1 MTSPFRVLL
10 VGCGSISSNWLR
22 PTLAS
27 NQLELV
33 GLVDLSLDAAKARAA
48 EFELDTNTLHIGND
62 LKTALN
68 TTRPDIVFNCTIP
81 VAHFEVTTAALRAG
95 AHVLSEKPLADTM
108 VEAHQMIA
116 LAKETCKTLAV
127 MQNRRYN
134 PSIRQVGKLL
144 VDGLI
149 GDITTINA
157 DFYIGAHFGGFRDSM
172 AHVLIKDMA
181 IHTFDAARYLTGTRA
196 EAVYCF
202 EWNPAGSWYER
213 DASAQAIFE
222 MTNGIVFN
230 YRGSWSSEGQHTSW
244 DSNWRIVGTKG
255 SLTWDGATG
264 LSIDVVSSTGE
275 FFSGFTQPDVSVL
288 EDSDPTRW
296 HEFAIDAFVD
306 ALATGKTP
314 ETHAED
320 NIHSLAMVFAAIE
333 SAQRKARVLVDVE
346 TLT

>member
-10 VGCGSISSNWLR
+10 VGCGGISSNWLR

-27 NQLELV
+27 KQLELV
-33 GLVDLSLDAAKARAA
+33 GLVDLSTSTAEARAA
-48 EFELDTNTLHIGND
+48 EFDIDTSKVHIGSD
-62 LKTALN
+62 LQTALG
-68 TTRPDIVFNCTIP
+68 TTKPDIVFNCTIP
-81 VAHFEVTTAALRAG
+81 AAHFEVTTAALQAG

-108 VEAHQMIA
+108 AEAHQMIA
-116 LAKETCKTLAV
+116 LAKETGKTLAV

-134 PSIRQVGKLL
+134 PSIRAVRKLL
-144 VDGLI
+144 AGGLI

-181 IHTFDAARYLTGTRA
+181 IHTFDAARYLISTRA
-196 EAVYCF
+196 EAVYCH

-222 MTNGIVFN
+222 MTDSVVFN

-244 DSNWRIVGTKG
+244 DSSWRIVGTKG
-255 SLTWDGATG
+255 SLTWDGVTG
-264 LSIDVVSSTGE
+264 LSIDVVSGTGG
-275 FFSGFTQPDVSVL
+275 FFSEFSKPDVPAL
-288 EDSDPTRW
+288 EESDMTRW
-296 HEFAIDAFVD
+296 HGFAIDAFVD
-306 ALATGKTP
+306 ALAAGNTP

-333 SAQRKARVLVDVE
+333 SAQQQARVLVDVE

>member
-27 NQLELV
+27 AQLELV
-33 GLVDLSLDAAKARAA
+33 GLVDLSTSAAEARAA
-48 EFELDTNTLHIGND
+48 EFDLDTTQVHIGHD
-62 LKTALN
+62 LQTALN
-68 TTRPDIVFNCTIP
+68 TTKPDIVFNCTIP
-81 VAHFEVTTAALRAG
+81 ATHFEVTTAALRAG
-95 AHVLSEKPLADTM
+95 AHVLSEKPLANTM
-108 VEAHQMIA
+108 AEAHQMIA
-116 LAKETCKTLAV
+116 LAKETGKTFAV

-134 PSIRQVGKLL
+134 PSIRKMRELL
-144 VDGLI
+144 ADGLL

-181 IHTFDAARYLTGTRA
+181 IHTFDAARYLTDTQA
-196 EAVYCF
+196 EAVYCH
-202 EWNPAGSWYER
+202 EWNPAGSWYEQ

-222 MTNGIVFN
+222 MTNGTVFN

-244 DSNWRIVGTKG
+244 DSNWRVVGTKG
-255 SLTWDGATG
+255 SITWDGATG
-264 LSIDVVSSTGE
+264 LSIDVVSKTGA
-275 FFSGFTQPDVSVL
+275 FFSEFTQPDVPAL
-288 EDSDPTRW
+288 EESDMMRW
-296 HEFAIDAFVD
+296 HGFAIDAFVD
-306 ALATGKTP
+306 ALAAGETP

-333 SAQRKARVLVDVE
+333 SAQQKARVLVD
-346 TLT
+346 LA